1 MTTEAL
7 VLQTSPIITFG
18 YVIQVIVSLLIVIVL
33 IYLSARFLLPKLKF
47 GGTGRL
53 IKLVDRVYLEPTVA
67 AYVLKIGKAAWL
79 VMSSNKN
86 ITKIDRIDELVDE

>member
-18 YVIQVIVSLLIVIVL
+18 YVIQVIVSLLIVIGL

-53 IKLVDRVYLEPTVA
+53 IKLVDRVYLEPNVA

>member
-18 YVIQVIVSLLIVIVL
+18 YVVQVIISLLIVVTL

-47 GGTGRL
+47 GSTGRL
-53 IKLVDRVYLEPTVA
+53 VKVVDRVYLEPNVT